1 MTSVQTNEITQSN
14 QYMLN
19 ISETS
24 DSEKS
29 MSNNRC
35 MYLLKTNLLSLLT
48 ITGVFLGIILGF
60 ILKYSKDEWTQR
72 DISYVQ
78 FLGDVFLRMLKGL
91 ILPLIISSLVAA
103 IGSLDMSLSGKI
115 GGRAIT
121 YYLATTI
128 CAVILGIILV
138 TAIQPGVNN
147 QDNGMTN
154 TTQKESRQVTTVD
167 TLLDLI
173 RYDL

>member
-1 MTSVQTNEITQSN
+1 MSSVQISNMHQSN
-14 QYMLN
+14 QYILN
-19 ISETS
+19 ISESS
-24 DSEKS
+24 DSDKRS
-29 MSNNRC
+29 KNSKC

-48 ITGVFLGIILGF
+48 IAGVFLGIILGF
-60 ILKYSKDEWTQR
+60 ILKYSKEEWTQR
-72 DISYVQ
+72 EISYVQ

-121 YYLATTI
+121 YYMATTI

-147 QDNGMTN
+147 NQEVNN
-154 TTQKESRQVTTVD
+154 SNSTQKEQRQVTTVD

-173 RYDL
+173 R